1 MRGLRNRNKRR
12 AIFSYLKS
20 QKATIFCLQE
30 TYSSPEDEKVWS
42 AEWGGKI
49 LFSHGSSHSRGTC
62 ILLNPSNVMFHLHS
76 VKQDSEGRLLIAK
89 ATVHDKSF
97 FVVSIYAP
105 TDYRDQDNFIRTL
118 GEQLMS
124 NTNTSNVIIAG
135 DWNTTLNPIDKRG
148 GQPWKAT
155 NYRNS
160 LVSLMD
166 ELNLIDIY
174 RQIHPTTKTFSY
186 ESKTL
191 NLKSRIDFFVISRSL
206 SSCVKNV
213 EIRTSIAPD
222 HKSVFLNVEV
232 KKEFIRGPGLWKFN
246 NTLLEDENYKDL
258 IEFYYPQILNKYS
271 EGVDEQLL
279 WELIKMELR
288 AKTIK
293 YSKQKRSSF
302 RNKEETLQN
311 ELQELDHKICNND
324 TFDQEILEKYEAAKE
339 ELKHIHEVK
348 GREAMFR
355 SKMKWLELGEKPTKY
370 FFNLEKKNYEKK
382 LIREVEL
389 ENGEIISDPVQVN
402 KGIRDFYQNMYTSKI
417 NGNNSTSV
425 HEYNQKTDGFTGGLN
440 IPQLNEEEQESL
452 EKDLTLEELK
462 DALASFADNKSPGE
476 DGFTKEFYQTFFDL
490 IGKDL
495 LNSYNDSFHKGSLSI
510 SQKRGSITLIPKGD
524 VNLTDLKNWR
534 PITLLN
540 VDYKLLSKV
549 LAKRMELLLPKLIH
563 TDQTGFINGRY
574 IGQNIRLFL
583 RHNGTFGH

>member
-1 MRGLRNRNKRR
+1 
-12 AIFSYLKS
+12 
-20 QKATIFCLQE
+20 
-30 TYSSPEDEKVWS
+30 
-42 AEWGGKI
+42 
-49 LFSHGSSHSRGTC
+49 
-62 ILLNPSNVMFHLHS
+62 
-76 VKQDSEGRLLIAK
+76 
-89 ATVHDKSF
+89 
-97 FVVSIYAP
+97 
-105 TDYRDQDNFIRTL
+105 
-118 GEQLMS
+118 
-124 NTNTSNVIIAG
+124 
-135 DWNTTLNPIDKRG
+135 
-148 GQPWKAT
+148 
-155 NYRNS
+155 
-160 LVSLMD
+160 
-166 ELNLIDIY
+166 
-174 RQIHPTTKTFSY
+174 
-186 ESKTL
+186 
-191 NLKSRIDFFVISRSL
+191 
-206 SSCVKNV
+206 
-213 EIRTSIAPD
+213 
-222 HKSVFLNVEV
+222 
-232 KKEFIRGPGLWKFN
+232 
-246 NTLLEDENYKDL
+246 
-258 IEFYYPQILNKYS
+258 
-271 EGVDEQLL
+271 
-279 WELIKMELR
+279 MELR

-293 YSKQKRSSF
+293 YSKQKRSSL

-355 SKMKWLELGEKPTKY
+355 SKMKWFELGEKPTKY

-389 ENGEIISDPVQVN
+389 ENGEIVSDPVQVN
-402 KGIRDFYQNMYTSKI
+402 KGIRDFYHNMYTSKI

-425 HEYNQKTDGFTGGLN
+425 HEYNQKTDGFTEGLN

-540 VDYKLLSKV
+540 VDYKLLAKV